1 MAARVLL
8 TTLRLDRAERGK
20 DKTRMNDRLSAVML
34 GLCFLACG
42 APVEDDEFATEEA
55 TDLEEIGVAAQALS
69 SSCGTSSPDYSYTG
83 SISPTLITNSG
94 SGCTQ
99 IVDIN
104 SINLAAFLP
113 PVLSPASFPT
123 NEADCLAARAR
134 MYIWDKTASGAPVF
148 LGSSQTYGA
157 WNEIFGQG
165 QCDLA
170 HSPPIALV
178 AGRSYRFGVSTEKP
192 AFSYINLNFRSPSRP
207 Q

>member
-1 MAARVLL
+1 
-8 TTLRLDRAERGK
+8 
-20 DKTRMNDRLSAVML
+20 MNKRLSAVVL
-34 GLCFLACG
+34 GFGFLACG
-42 APVEDDEFATEEA
+42 APVDEGDVA
-55 TDLEEIGVAAQALS
+55 TDETSDEEVIGVATQGLS
-69 SSCGTSSPDYSYTG
+69 QSCGTSSPDYSYSG
-83 SISPTLITNSG
+83 KISPTLITNSG

-104 SINLAAFLP
+104 SINLASFLP
-113 PVLSPASFPT
+113 PVLSPATFPT
-123 NEADCLAARAR
+123 NESDCLAARAR
-134 MYIWDKTASGAPVF
+134 MYIWDKTDSGAPVY

-157 WNEIFGQG
+157 WNEIFGQF

-170 HSPPIALV
+170 HSPHVALV